1 MWDTL
6 PYYMDKQK
14 NRKRQTAVILETEMG
29 LQFLYFHTVNMKAGN
44 VNDLLQL
51 NNLSLKYQLR

>member
-29 LQFLYFHTVNMKAGN
+29 L
-44 VNDLLQL
+44 
-51 NNLSLKYQLR
+51 